1 LATVIHAETDHRE
14 PGIDDEHEPRAAAH
28 AVLRLDMFNPV
39 FYLQPMTKLLDEAIA
54 EIRRL
59 PPEQQDDIGRYL
71 LQLAAAE
78 PLDADTIAA
87 LDEAEAQ
94 IARGEVVRGE
104 DLKAFWR
111 SLLPYGRRKPYRA

>member
-1 LATVIHAETDHRE
+1 
-14 PGIDDEHEPRAAAH
+14 
-28 AVLRLDMFNPV
+28 
-39 FYLQPMTKLLDEAIA
+39 MTKLLDEAIA

-71 LQLAAAE
+71 LQLASEE

-104 DLKAFWR
+104 DLKDFWR
-111 SLLPYGRRKPYRA
+111 SLLS